1 MGDAIK
7 RVNQICGEM
16 GILLQRQQFGVFWKQ
31 ENEKCHAELAHNKK
45 KFDGGH
51 FDSKITAAM
60 SVNLLC
66 DKFGI
71 KRKNATYNIQ
81 LEKLTIQAI
90 NNAINEIKNEIILFD
105 LQQVTQMFKTQNTD
119 GQKNS
124 IHLWSLFD
132 SPVKTVILAFLII
145 DYDSTKHIIQATPH
159 IIENESHIIEDE
171 SHKIEDGPKKE
182 KRKRKKSDASH
193 LQDKIE

>member
-16 GILLQRQQFGVFWKQ
+16 GILSQRQQFGVFWKQ
-31 ENEKCHAELAHNKK
+31 ENKKWHAELAHNKK

-105 LQQVTQMFKTQNTD
+105 LQKVTQMFKTQNTD

-124 IHLWSLFD
+124 IRLWSLFD

-145 DYDSTKHIIQATPH
+145 DYDSTKHIIQATPQ
-159 IIENESHIIEDE
+159 IIEDE

-182 KRKRKKSDASH
+182 KRKRKKSDTSH